1 MDDVLK
7 SLGEIFDFFVPGH
20 DVFVNVSVMVTNE
33 HEVLVQL
40 FHNRPHLVAELLDE
54 VLGVRVPEYGEAALI
69 PTECTE
75 VMPTEYRADAVVML
89 SDDRPVMAVV
99 VEVQRSADE
108 AKRYSW
114 PVYLATL
121 RVRTKCDTAL
131 LVVCP
136 SDSVA
141 RWCATPIKLGHPG
154 LVLTPMVL
162 SPATVP
168 KITEPEDALLCPELA
183 VMSGMFHGNDPE
195 CGERV
200 LDATFAAFSAVDPDA
215 ETMYADCLLS
225 LLSETA
231 RKYLEGLM
239 KTGTYEYKSDF
250 ARKYFLEGFAE
261 GEARGEARGEVK
273 GEARALLLV
282 LRARGVP
289 VSAEVEARIMECTD
303 LERLSVWVERA
314 AFVETAEELFG

>member
-1 MDDVLK
+1 MIAGGMLGC
-7 SLGEIFDFFVPGH
+7 LGEILDFSVPGH
-20 DVFVNVSVMVTNE
+20 GVFINVSAVVTSE
-33 HEVLVQL
+33 HEVLIQL
-40 FHNRPHLVAELLDE
+40 FHNRPHLAAELLDE

-75 VMPTEYRADAVVML
+75 VTPTEYRADAVVML

-99 VEVQRSADE
+99 VEVQRAADE

-114 PVYLATL
+114 PVYLTT
-121 RVRTKCDTAL
+121 VRARTRCDTAL

-154 LVLTPMVL
+154 LVFTPMVL

-168 KITEPEDALLCPELA
+168 KITDPADALLCPELA
-183 VMSGMFHGNDPE
+183 VLSGMFHGNDPE
-195 CGERV
+195 YGERV
-200 LDATFAAFSAVDPDA
+200 LDATFAAFAAVDPDA
-215 ETMYADCLLS
+215 EAMYADCLLS

-250 ARKYFLEGFAE
+250 ARKYFSA
-261 GEARGEARGEVK
+261 GEAK

-282 LRARGVP
+282 LRARGIP
-289 VSAEVEARIMECTD
+289 VSAEVEARVMGCTD
-303 LERLSVWVERA
+303 LGRLSAWVERA
-314 AFVETAEELFG
+314 PFVETAEELFD